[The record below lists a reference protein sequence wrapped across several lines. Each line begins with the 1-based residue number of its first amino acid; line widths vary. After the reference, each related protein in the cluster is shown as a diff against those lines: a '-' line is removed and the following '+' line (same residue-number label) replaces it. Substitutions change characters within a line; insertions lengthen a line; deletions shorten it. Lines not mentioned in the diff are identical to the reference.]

1 MDQNRNL
8 IAHRSIVL
16 LCAAA
21 ILIALAACAPTS
33 VPTPEG
39 AVASP
44 TSASEPTAAPTEV
57 PPTELPTEPPPT
69 EVPPT
74 EAPPTDTPAPTSLPP
89 LPAEPQRIEFE
100 TQDGQLLVGTY
111 YPAAINPADTVVLMH
126 WAPGDQRAWVEI
138 AKWLQNRGEAGAS
151 EGQAESPWLDPSWF
165 PAVPDGL
172 SFAVFTFDFRGCVGG
187 CSEFAPDGWLLD
199 AMAAMETVKALPG
212 VDPSRLVAIGASIGS
227 DGAVD
232 ACGEGCMGALSLSPG
247 SYLTVPYADAVA
259 ALGDEEPAKPAWC
272 LAAEGDQDSAEA
284 CRSASG
290 DHYWANIYPGAGHGM
305 QLVRPE
311 TDPDTLVVILDFLA
325 LALGL

>member
-1 MDQNRNL
+1 MNQYS
-8 IAHRSIVL
+8 IVPRSIAL

-21 ILIALAACAPTS
+21 ILVALAACTS
-33 VPTPEG
+33 TPVSTPEG
-39 AVASP
+39 EEVSP
-44 TSASEPTAAPTEV
+44 TSAAEPTAAPTEV
-57 PPTELPTEPPPT
+57 PPTEPPTEPPPT

-74 EAPPTDTPAPTSLPP
+74 EAPPTDTPEPTSLPA

-100 TQDGQLLVGTY
+100 AEDGQPLVGTY
-111 YPAAINPADTVVLMH
+111 YPGAINPADTVVLMH

-199 AMAAMETVKALPG
+199 AMAAMETVKGLPG
-212 VDPSRLVAIGASIGS
+212 VDPNRLVAIGASIGS

-232 ACGEGCMGALSLSPG
+232 ACGQGCLGALSISPG
-247 SYLTVPYADAVA
+247 GYLTVPYADAAA
-259 ALGDEEPAKPAWC
+259 ALGEDPAKPAWC
-272 LAAEGDQDSAEA
+272 LAAESDRDSAAA

-290 DHYWANIYPGAGHGM
+290 DHYWMTIYPGAAHGM
-305 QLVRPE
+305 ELVRPE
-311 TDPDTLVVILDFLA
+311 VDPDTLVVILDFLA
-325 LALGL
+325 LASGL